1 MDYLVEWTRPLFI
14 FIETVLRDV
23 PGVLPA
29 LLSLPVVI
37 VVASRQGV
45 HILACLLLVAVSI
58 IAAAG
63 VDRRPD
69 LFALSVGTAV
79 AAWAVA
85 IFSFN
90 ALKTARMMRELL
102 EQTGAL
108 HAEAEGLRLH
118 AERAALA
125 SLRPM
130 SAQQPTGEP
139 SAATPIREREF
150 PVSRLNPSNRPT
162 G

>member
-14 FIETVLRDV
+14 FVETVLREV

-29 LLSLPVVI
+29 LLSLPI
-37 VVASRQGV
+37 VVAIASRQV
-45 HILACLLLVAVSI
+45 IHVVVCLLLVVVSI
-58 IAAAG
+58 ITAAG
-63 VDRRPD
+63 VSRHPD
-69 LFALSVGTAV
+69 LFEVSAGAAI
-79 AAWAVA
+79 AAWVVA
-85 IFSFN
+85 LLSLQ
-90 ALKTARMMRELL
+90 ARKTALAMRELL

-130 SAQQPTGEP
+130 AGQPP
-139 SAATPIREREF
+139 SDPAPATPIRDRDF